1 MSNVLQRIMDPEN
14 ANVRTHLMEVS
25 LFQGSS
31 TIVFLLGPFSFW
43 LQLVMMLIMQASA
56 SALLAI
62 VVYYS
67 IVVQR
72 GSPSS
77 YLVGFGFVI
86 PAAIWIPFWFI
97 RYFGVMNISVMIG
110 ACALTLIVP
119 FNCMEAMC
127 GTSPIGV
134 EASLQRYIGY
144 YCSIIP
150 FERQPTTGKP
160 IKMTPEEWM
169 VTVPKFL
176 FNAFLLVVS
185 MAVMV
190 HFDFAPFSSSRARDA
205 FSPSSIW
212 GLLHWGHLLNN
223 LSVAIF
229 TSQCLEIGGGGVGII
244 VSLISGCKVIELM
257 KNPMFGSQSP
267 SDFWG
272 RRWNLMLHGSFKRG
286 IFKPLAMMHCSRSI
300 AMLATF
306 VASGIIHEHVCTVI
320 QMKYQLYPGIAQPYE
335 PCYGRH
341 LAFFVWNGFVVLLE
355 YVLSPLPVFQWMKAN
370 LPKRILSALVLFT
383 VIPISHWFTDEY
395 IRSGFYSDFSMGFPL
410 ILYLKASN

>member
-1 MSNVLQRIMDPEN
+1 
-14 ANVRTHLMEVS
+14 MEVS
-25 LFQGSS
+25 LFNGSS
-31 TIVFLLGPFSFW
+31 TIVVLLGPFSFW
-43 LQLVMMLIMQASA
+43 LQLVMMLIMQASV

-67 IVVQR
+67 IVAQR

-86 PAAIWIPFWFI
+86 PAAVWIPFWFI
-97 RYFGVMNISVMIG
+97 RYFGVINISVMIG

-119 FNCMEAMC
+119 FHCIQAMY
-127 GTSPIGV
+127 GTCPTGV
-134 EASLQRYIGY
+134 EASLPRYIGY
-144 YCSIIP
+144 YSSIVP

-160 IKMTPEEWM
+160 IRMTSEDWM
-169 VTVPKFL
+169 ITVPKFL
-176 FNAFLLVVS
+176 LNAFLLVVS

-190 HFDFAPFSSSRARDA
+190 HFDFAPFPSSRERHA
-205 FSPSSIW
+205 FLPSSIW
-212 GLLHWGHLLNN
+212 GLLHGGHLLNN
-223 LSVAIF
+223 LAVAIF

-244 VSLISGCKVIELM
+244 VSLITGCKVIELM

-272 RRWNLMLHGSFKRG
+272 RRWNLMLHDSFKRG
-286 IFKPLAMMHCSRSI
+286 IFIPLAMMHCSRTV

-306 VASGIIHEHVCTVI
+306 FVSGMVHEHVCTVI
-320 QMKYQLYPGIAQPYE
+320 QMKYKLYPGIALPYE
-335 PCYGRH
+335 PYYGRH
-341 LAFFVWNGFVVLLE
+341 LAFFAWNGFVVLLE
-355 YVLSPLPVFQWMKAN
+355 HALSPLPVFQWMKAN
-370 LPKRILSALVLFT
+370 LPKRVISALVLLT

-395 IRSGFYSDFSMGFPL
+395 IRSGFYSDYSMGFPL